1 MTQRRLCL
9 FAVVALLPS
18 LAYAG
23 GTCSG
28 VKGGC
33 GRSAFSSS
41 ARSSSPGGTV
51 HVSGYYRKDG
61 TYVRPHD
68 RRAPGTA
75 AVNYRPDPEP
85 EAKPPPVKV
94 RTAPRTSARITAW
107 NGNVTDVEE
116 PAPPVARTRPPSMPV
131 AEPQIR
137 NWTDKSGAFTVMAR
151 FGGMAGTT
159 VTLHKTDG
167 TTIKVQLDQ
176 LCQADQD
183 WIAARRR

>member
-1 MTQRRLCL
+1 MSARYLIL
-9 FAVVALLPS
+9 FAAAILLPS
-18 LAYAG
+18 LANAG

-33 GRSAFSSS
+33 GRSAYSSS

-61 TYVRPHD
+61 TYVRPHT

-75 AVNYRPDPEP
+75 TFEPEP
-85 EAKPPPVKV
+85 EPEPPPVRV
-94 RTAPRTSARITAW
+94 RTAPRTTARTTAW
-107 NGNVTDVEE
+107 NGNVTDVDE
-116 PAPPVARTRPPSMPV
+116 PRPARTQPPI
-131 AEPQIR
+131 AESELR
-137 NWTDKSGAFTVMAR
+137 RWTDKSGTFTVMAR

-159 VTLHKTDG
+159 VTLNKIDDTS
-167 TTIKVQLDQ
+167 IKVQLGQ
-176 LCQADQD
+176 LCQTDQD